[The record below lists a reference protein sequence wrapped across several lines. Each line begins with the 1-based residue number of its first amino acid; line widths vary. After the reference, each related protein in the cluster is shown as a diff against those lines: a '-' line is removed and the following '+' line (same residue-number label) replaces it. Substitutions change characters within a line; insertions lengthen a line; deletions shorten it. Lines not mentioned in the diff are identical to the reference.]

1 MKLPKPGKPH
11 AQLNRLSGEWDG
23 EETWHP
29 GPLAPEGAQAK
40 GAFEFKKDVD
50 GFYLLAD
57 YDEKIEGK
65 PGIRGHGVLGW
76 DPKRESYTL
85 HWFDNFGNP
94 PAEPSRGDWKGDR
107 LVLENGTGAHRG
119 RTIFALD
126 GDDAFKFGIE
136 MSEDGGKSWN
146 ATLDGDYHRRH

>member
-11 AQLNRLSGEWDG
+11 AQLDRLSGEWDG

-85 HWFDNFGNP
+85 HWFDNFGTRRRS
-94 PAEPSRGDWKGDR
+94 PAAATGRATASCSRTAPASTAAAPSSSSR
-107 LVLENGTGAHRG
+107 
-119 RTIFALD
+119 
-126 GDDAFKFGIE
+126 
-136 MSEDGGKSWN
+136 
-146 ATLDGDYHRRH
+146 ATTL